1 MSAPEWTS
9 AEHVRRYL
17 GRADEY
23 RHRAEG
29 ESVLLDHV
37 PRGTRASSTSAP
49 ATAACWPS

>member
-37 PRGTRASSTSAP
+37 PRGTPRVLDLGTGDG
-49 ATAACWPS
+49 ACWPS